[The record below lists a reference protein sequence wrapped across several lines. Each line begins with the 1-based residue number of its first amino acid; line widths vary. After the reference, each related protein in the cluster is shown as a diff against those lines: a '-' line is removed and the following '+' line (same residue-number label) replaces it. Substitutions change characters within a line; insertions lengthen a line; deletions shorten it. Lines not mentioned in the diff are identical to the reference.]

1 MDVAKKDSSANFHVP
16 TTLGMWASALKI
28 ALLPGLALMCLIAS
42 PLAGYQ
48 IPGEIQGISVH
59 TVATLGFA
67 ALLFALVPMIWRS
80 GYRRADYG
88 DDRVDSS
95 SLIETNKQLHLARY
109 QLQKRSKEL
118 DDAVG
123 QLKAQRQDMSRINVV
138 ARRNMALAGATINSS
153 GEAVVLTDIHGV
165 IRGISPAATQLCGI
179 HRNDACGTPFDEVMQ
194 LFDPSAARPDQHPV
208 KRIALRAIDAADAAP
223 HLESCLLRDRVG
235 KTYSVLVT
243 SMAVVDK
250 EGTAVGAYIKM
261 ERDDQTGGSPLRIPS
276 QLDPI
281 TGLAT
286 RDAFTRQLDDLL
298 RTARIHAGEHHLLLL
313 APDNLDFISDRH
325 GYQAAEQVL
334 WQIAETCRTCTD
346 DKAQCFAI
354 SAGRFAILIPDSVDG
369 DARNCAE
376 NLRQELQQATLT
388 WRNEHLE
395 LNATIALLTLNGDSP
410 NVNGVMEL
418 AEGMLRAGRRAGG
431 NRVYTSIPVQ
441 SNNEDSRF
449 DDRGWA
455 EWLQQRLSAG
465 LGHLMSQE
473 ILPSNADKHRRSVE
487 CYMRIEDADGVWVS
501 PRSFLPALGRIGET
515 ALMDLWVLDQVLQQL
530 AENPSFA
537 DEYETFSINIA
548 AASLQDTAFALR
560 VSERLNRHAAHAAQ
574 VCFEIAE
581 NTATSMLREVAQF
594 VDTVQ
599 NLGAKVAIDQARGVG
614 FQQLLQRCRPNM
626 VKIDATL
633 ICSAT
638 HDDLAQA
645 QVRWISQSAHLRD
658 VECTACGIEDA
669 DWIDGIKALGVDY
682 LQGSGLNKIGPL
694 MV

>member
-1 MDVAKKDSSANFHVP
+1 MDVAKKAPSASLRVP
-16 TTLGMWASALKI
+16 TTLGMWTSAFKL
-28 ALLPGLALMCLIAS
+28 ALLPGLALMCLIAA

-48 IPGEIQGISVH
+48 IPGELHGIAAH
-59 TVATLGFA
+59 TVVTLGLA
-67 ALLFALVPMIWRS
+67 AVLFALVPLIWRS
-80 GYRRADYG
+80 GFRHADPG
-88 DDRVDSS
+88 DERIDAS
-95 SLIETNKQLHLARY
+95 SLLEANKQLHLTRY

-118 DDAVG
+118 DEAIA
-123 QLKAQRQDMSRINVV
+123 QLKAQRQDMSRINVA
-138 ARRNMALAGATINSS
+138 ARRSMALAGVTINSS

-165 IRGISPAATQLCGI
+165 VRGISPAATQLCGI
-179 HRNDACGTPFDEVMQ
+179 HRSDAVGTPFDEVMQ

-208 KRIALRAIDAADAAP
+208 KRIALRAVDAADAAP
-223 HLESCLLRDRVG
+223 HLENCLLRDRIG
-235 KTYSVLVT
+235 KSYSVLVT
-243 SMAVVDK
+243 SMAVTDK

-261 ERDDQTGGSPLRIPS
+261 ERDDHSGGVPVRVPS

-298 RTARIHAGEHHLLLL
+298 RTARIKSGEHHLLLL
-313 APDNLDFISDRH
+313 TPDNLDFISDRH

-334 WQIAETCRTCTD
+334 WQIAEICRTSTD
-346 DKAQCFAI
+346 DNAQCFAI
-354 SAGRFAILIPDSVDG
+354 SAGRFAVLLPDSLEG

-388 WRNEHLE
+388 WRNENLE
-395 LNATIALLTLNGDSP
+395 LNATIALLGLNGDSP
-410 NVNGVMEL
+410 SVNGVMEL
-418 AEGMLRAGRRAGG
+418 AEAMLRAGRRAGG
-431 NRVYTSIPVQ
+431 NRVHTGIPSSGSV
-441 SNNEDSRF
+441 ESRF

-455 EWLQQRLSAG
+455 EWLQQRLGAG

-473 ILPSNADKHRRSVE
+473 ILPVDTQNHRRSVE

-515 ALMDLWVLDQVLQQL
+515 AMMDLWVLDQVLEQL
-530 AENPSFA
+530 ADNPNFA
-537 DEYETFSINIA
+537 TEYASFSINIA
-548 AASLQDTAFALR
+548 AASLQDTTFALR

-594 VDTVQ
+594 VETVQ
-599 NLGAKVAIDQARGVG
+599 NLGARVAIDQARGVG
-614 FQQLLQRCRPNM
+614 FAQLLQSCRPNA
-626 VKIDATL
+626 VKVDASL

-645 QVRWISQSAHLRD
+645 QVRWIAQSAHLRG

-669 DWIDGIKALGVDY
+669 AWIEGIKALGVDH
-682 LQGSGLNKIGPL
+682 LQGSGLNKMGPL